1 MKKVMLCTK
10 CRSVCSVLEKNIA
23 GKKYKYYKC
32 PICGHME
39 ASEAVPKLPGD
50 G

>member
-10 CRSVCSVLEKNIA
+10 CRSVCLEKNSVIA

-39 ASEAVPKLPGD
+39 AMEGTRE
-50 G
+50 